1 MAKDRSTGQGKDQ
14 PEDLFFFRRWLANPM
29 KVGAVIPSSP
39 ALARLVVKQVRCTAD
54 QCVVELGP
62 GTGPV
67 TKALLAAGIPADR
80 LFLVEIDGAM
90 CAYLRREF
98 PNVNVIHGD
107 ATTLT
112 ELLPP
117 QWVGK
122 VGTVISGIPMVPLP
136 VEVQKALTQAA
147 FDVMVPGGEILQFTY
162 SLASP
167 IKEKPL
173 GLTGKRKGIALMN
186 FPPAWV
192 WSYVPSFGGG
202 DTEDDATPTHA

>member
-1 MAKDRSTGQGKDQ
+1 MPSAGVRVMTAERPEQ
-14 PEDLFFFRRWLANPM
+14 PEGLFFFRRWLANPM

-39 ALARLVVKQVRCTAD
+39 ALARLVVRQVRSTPE

-67 TKALLAAGIPADR
+67 TKALLAAGIPTER
-80 LFLVEIDGAM
+80 LFVVEIDADL
-90 CAYLRREF
+90 CAFLRREF

-107 ATTLT
+107 ATKLKT
-112 ELLPP
+112 LLPP
-117 QWVGK
+117 QWIGK
-122 VGTVISGIPMVPLP
+122 VGTVISGIPMLPLP
-136 VEVQKALTQAA
+136 IDVQKGLTQAA
-147 FDVMVPGGEILQFTY
+147 FDVMAPGGEILQYTY

-173 GLTGKRKGIALMN
+173 GLTGRRKGIAMMN

-192 WSYVPSFGGG
+192 WSYVPSFGG
-202 DTEDDATPTHA
+202 EPEEPAHA

>member
-1 MAKDRSTGQGKDQ
+1 MITSDFESKLVEGIQ
-14 PEDLFFFRRWLANPM
+14 PIRQFVLSLDPKTEVRTLS
-29 KVGAVIPSSP
+29 VSGAF
-39 ALARLVVKQVRCTAD
+39 
-54 QCVVELGP
+54 
-62 GTGPV
+62 
-67 TKALLAAGIPADR
+67 AAGIPTDR
-80 LFLVEIDGAM
+80 LFVVEIDADI

-107 ATTLT
+107 ATKLKD
-112 ELLPP
+112 LLPP

-122 VGTVISGIPMVPLP
+122 VATVISGIPMLPLP
-136 VEVQKALTQAA
+136 IELQKGLTQAA
-147 FDVMVPGGEILQFTY
+147 FDVMVPGGEILQYTY

-173 GLTGKRKGIALMN
+173 GLTGKRKGIAMMN

-202 DTEDDATPTHA
+202 EEDEAAPTHA

>member
-1 MAKDRSTGQGKDQ
+1 MTAERPEQ
-14 PEDLFFFRRWLANPM
+14 PEGLFFFRRWLANPM

-39 ALARLVVKQVRCTAD
+39 ALARLVVRQVRSTPE

-67 TKALLAAGIPADR
+67 TKALLASGVPTDR
-80 LFLVEIDGAM
+80 LFVVEIDADM

-107 ATTLT
+107 ATKLT
-112 ELLPP
+112 QLLPP

-122 VGTVISGIPMVPLP
+122 VGTVISGIPMLPLP
-136 VEVQKALTQAA
+136 IDVQKALTQAA
-147 FDVMVPGGEILQFTY
+147 IDVMVPGGEILQYTY

-173 GLTGKRKGIALMN
+173 GLTGKRKGIAMMN

-192 WSYVPSFGGG
+192 WSYVPSFGG
-202 DTEDDATPTHA
+202 TAAEDEAEPTHA